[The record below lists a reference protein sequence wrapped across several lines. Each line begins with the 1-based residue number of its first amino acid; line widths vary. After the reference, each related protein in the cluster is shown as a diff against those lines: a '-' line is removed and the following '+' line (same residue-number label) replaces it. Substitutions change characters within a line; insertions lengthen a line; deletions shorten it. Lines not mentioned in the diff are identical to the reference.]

1 MALIFDPEKKEIKD
15 IDMGSIIT
23 TQEKDGLSKA
33 VSDLDKLN
41 SLMDKVN
48 TLLSN
53 PVIHQLFNKIF
64 NKQQEQVIIQNNED
78 KARRMYNAL
87 MFMLNSLDKN
97 MTIEQLSN
105 ELKKNEN
112 AIIQKLREVV

>member
-1 MALIFDPEKKEIKD
+1 MALIFDPDKKEVK
-15 IDMGSIIT
+15 SIELNSLIA

-64 NKQQEQVIIQNNED
+64 NKQQEQVIQNNED
-78 KARRMYNAL
+78 KAKKMYNAL
-87 MFMLNSLDKN
+87 MFMLNSLDKK
-97 MTIEQLSN
+97 MTVEQLSN
-105 ELKKNEN
+105 ELKKNET